1 MRQYGPAGARNIPVD
16 RNPST
21 IVNGGGPGGPFAGGT
36 NNLLATYTVPT
47 NRRALV
53 AIAQG
58 FAAVAVALAAGQ
70 TAVIDVLI
78 TPFGGAQ
85 TLVAQDFI
93 QGGAV
98 AGTRVAVAAYAVT
111 IKAGDLIEVRMVVTA
126 GAGTVNAGGGLAAT
140 EYDA

>member
-1 MRQYGPAGARNIPVD
+1 MRQYGPSSTRSGTID

-21 IVNGGGPGGPFAGGT
+21 VVNGGGPGGPFAGGT

-98 AGTRVAVAAYAVT
+98 AGTRVAVAALAVT

>member
-1 MRQYGPAGARNIPVD
+1 MRQYGPSSTRSGTID

-21 IVNGGGPGGPFAGGT
+21 VVNGGGPGGPFAGGT

-58 FAAVAVALAAGQ
+58 FAALAAGQ

>member
-1 MRQYGPAGARNIPVD
+1 MRQYGPSSTRSGAID
-16 RNPST
+16 RNPT
-21 IVNGGGPGGPFAGGT
+21 TVVNGGGPGGPFAGGT
-36 NNLLATYTVPT
+36 NNLLATYTVPGA
-47 NRRALV
+47 RRALV

-78 TPFGGAQ
+78 TPSGGAQ

-98 AGTRVAVAAYAVT
+98 AGTRVAVAALAVT

>member
-1 MRQYGPAGARNIPVD
+1 MRQYGPSSTRSGAID
-16 RNPST
+16 RNPT
-21 IVNGGGPGGPFAGGT
+21 TVVNGGGPGGPFAGGT
-36 NNLLATYTVPT
+36 NNLLATYTVPGA
-47 NRRALV
+47 RRALV

-78 TPFGGAQ
+78 TPSGGVH

-98 AGTRVAVAAYAVT
+98 AGTRVAVADLAVT
-111 IKAGDLIEVRMVVTA
+111 IKAGRS
-126 GAGTVNAGGGLAAT
+126 
-140 EYDA
+140 